1 MLTSQ
6 TSLQYTAT
14 KVDSFSLRFEYYSKS
29 NSKSEGSKSCLPAI
43 LIDPE
48 EELAL
53 IEHPPELVT
62 LAAGALHAD
71 VVAPGQQL
79 GVTHGPVMAMAGLR
93 KNQWVLHAGHE
104 VLVMVTELGL
114 VPVSLAA

>member
-1 MLTSQ
+1 MVKSQ
-6 TSLQYTAT
+6 GPTTCS
-14 KVDSFSLRFEYYSKS
+14 
-29 NSKSEGSKSCLPAI
+29 PAI
-43 LIDPE
+43 FIDPK

-79 GVTHGPVMAMAGLR
+79 PVTHGSVMAMAGLR
-93 KNQWVLHAGHE
+93 ENQGVLHAGH
-104 VLVMVTELGL
+104 
-114 VPVSLAA
+114 

>member
-1 MLTSQ
+1 M
-6 TSLQYTAT
+6 
-14 KVDSFSLRFEYYSKS
+14 
-29 NSKSEGSKSCLPAI
+29 
-43 LIDPE
+43 
-48 EELAL
+48 AL

-79 GVTHGPVMAMAGLR
+79 GVTPGPVMAVTGLGEY
-93 KNQWVLHAGHE
+93 QGVLHASDE
-104 VLVMVTELGL
+104 ELVMVAELGL